1 MESQL
6 HVLFDAETIQN
17 RIKELAKTIDT
28 FYGDKEIV
36 LLIVLKGAFIFAA
49 DLCRALSTK
58 HTMEFIRAKSYI
70 GETSSGTMISSGIVA
85 ITNVGTNPNLTG
97 KHVLIVEDI
106 VDTGLTLVKLME
118 RLQKE
123 NCKSIKVCTLLDKPE
138 RREHDINPDFSGF
151 KLKGSPF
158 VLGYGLDVDE
168 YHRDLP
174 YIGVNE

>member
-1 MESQL
+1 MEIDDSKL
-6 HVLFDAETIQN
+6 KILYTPND
-17 RIKELAKTIDT
+17 IKERVKTLATEIDNT
-28 FYGDKEIV
+28 YNGKEVV

-49 DLCRALSTK
+49 DLCRAMKTK

-70 GETSSGTMISSGIVA
+70 GETSSGAVN
-85 ITNVGTNPNLTG
+85 ITNVGTNSDLSG

-106 VDTGLTLVKLME
+106 VDTGLTLMKLIE